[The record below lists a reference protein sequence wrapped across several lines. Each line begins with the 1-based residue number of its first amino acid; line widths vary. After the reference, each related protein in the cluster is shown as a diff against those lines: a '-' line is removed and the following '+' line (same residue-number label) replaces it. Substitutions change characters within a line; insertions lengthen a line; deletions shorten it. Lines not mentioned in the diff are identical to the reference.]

1 MAAKEE
7 EDIVDVKDIERW
19 SKDFLAGGKT
29 FVKYLD
35 KKVRVKLD
43 DESDREIRVNEEDV
57 LPPSNKHTHEE
68 IPTLA
73 SPNSCH

>member
-7 EDIVDVKDIERW
+7 DVFDVNKDIERW
-19 SKDFLAGGKT
+19 SKDFVTKRGAT

-43 DESDREIRVNEEDV
+43 DESDNEIRVNEEV
-57 LPPSNKHTHEE
+57 RVS
-68 IPTLA
+68 
-73 SPNSCH
+73 

>member
-7 EDIVDVKDIERW
+7 DVFDVDKDIERW
-19 SKDFLAGGKT
+19 SKDFVTKRGAT

-43 DESDREIRVNEEDV
+43 DESDNEIRVNEEV
-57 LPPSNKHTHEE
+57 RVS
-68 IPTLA
+68 
-73 SPNSCH
+73 